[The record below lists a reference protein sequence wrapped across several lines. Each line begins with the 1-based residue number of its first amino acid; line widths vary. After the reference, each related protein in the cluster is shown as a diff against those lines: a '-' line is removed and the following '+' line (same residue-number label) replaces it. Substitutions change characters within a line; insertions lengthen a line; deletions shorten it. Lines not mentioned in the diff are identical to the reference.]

1 MNEKTTGKDHESGLS
16 DSDSKAETISIDS
29 ASTDASKSTK
39 KKKETHSN
47 KSKKDDVADV
57 YMCST
62 CKYTNVAWFEFKTH
76 CKVMHRV
83 TVLFPCTIPDCYKY
97 YISKNDLKGHCT
109 SLHKDVLTCTQ
120 CNHMATS
127 LETLQEH
134 TMSHRDK
141 KFLCLAC
148 KCGFGSK
155 WDLNRHFV
163 KCLDNPDQKI
173 TCKQCSASGK
183 SNDVSGA
190 EDGLVTHL
198 QEEHN
203 LRGEWLCENCHC
215 LLQSEKH
222 LETQRGKKIAK
233 AQPSSTED
241 EQNDD

>member
-1 MNEKTTGKDHESGLS
+1 MNRKTTGKDHESGLS
-16 DSDSKAETISIDS
+16 DTDSKAETISIDS

-39 KKKETHSN
+39 KKKETRSN
-47 KSKKDDVADV
+47 KLKKDDVADA

-97 YISKNDLKGHCT
+97 YISKNGLKGHCT
-109 SLHKDVLTCTQ
+109 RLHKDVLTCTQ

-148 KCGFGSK
+148 KRGFGSK
-155 WDLNRHFV
+155 WDVN
-163 KCLDNPDQKI
+163 
-173 TCKQCSASGK
+173 
-183 SNDVSGA
+183 
-190 EDGLVTHL
+190 
-198 QEEHN
+198 
-203 LRGEWLCENCHC
+203 
-215 LLQSEKH
+215 
-222 LETQRGKKIAK
+222 
-233 AQPSSTED
+233 
-241 EQNDD
+241 